1 MENKSKGR
9 EWTVDEEIALLRAV
23 CKYRPIG
30 IHKHFRIIS
39 IMQEMNSFMIRST
52 DIWEKLRTLYNLELL
67 DEIVRCSEHFR
78 SGKSNLGEEN
88 LVQESYFTEFLLPWE
103 EYGEIMEEHRR
114 ASNSTST
121 SPPHL
126 PHGAYEVDRG
136 AEEGSEIETL
146 QTESPELEATDDDFQ
161 FYTTK
166 NSKKKYLALR
176 IMRRMSKK
184 AEKQNT
190 SALEKNHSSN
200 ASPSTRVSRAEKA
213 TQNTISN
220 MRRSNRYKRVLY
232 F

>member
-1 MENKSKGR
+1 MTNKHKEH

-39 IMQEMNSFMIRST
+39 IMQEMNSFMIKSA
-52 DIWEKLRTLYNLELL
+52 DIWEKLKTLYNLELL
-67 DEIVRCSEHFR
+67 DEISERFR
-78 SGKSNLGEEN
+78 NGKDNQRKEDLA
-88 LVQESYFTEFLLPWE
+88 QEPYFTEFLLPWE

-126 PHGAYEVDRG
+126 PHGVYEADRG

-146 QTESPELEATDDDFQ
+146 QTESPEPEATDDDFQ

-166 NSKKKYLALR
+166 NLKKKYLALR
-176 IMRRMSKK
+176 IMRRMPKK
-184 AEKQNT
+184 TEKQVLT
-190 SALEKNHSSN
+190 SEKNHSSN
-200 ASPSTRVSRAEKA
+200 ASSNTRTSRSEKI
-213 TQNTISN
+213 TQNTTSN
-220 MRRSNRYKRVLY
+220 TRRSNRNKR
-232 F
+232 